1 MKKFFSKELPA
12 WIFLAICVTT
22 FFIMSNAR
30 KPKIVKDTAGLI
42 SSTVEKQIKK
52 YNKSWKKHYE
62 KTRVAVSFLNED
74 TDLYDYYTALKLG
87 DNGYL
92 MLFIV
97 GDDGRVNLKKRAG
110 SGFSSMLED
119 NGPLGNVL
127 ETYQNS
133 VCNAVET
140 GNRGEVNG
148 LTGDLYE
155 KLDKCFGVIFEEP
168 EPTATPTP
176 EPTATP
182 TPEPTATP
190 TPEPTATPTPEPT
203 ATPTPEPT
211 ATPTPEPTSTPTP
224 KPTSTPKP
232 TATPKPENS
241 NEADDGDNGSK
252 GFFGTIFSYIF
263 HIVVWPI
270 VRIIIIIF
278 VIIFVVNFFKG
289 FFGGGGGGGGNR
301 LG

>member
-1 MKKFFSKELPA
+1 MKKFFSKEFPA
-12 WIFLAICVTT
+12 WIFLAVCVMA
-22 FFIMSNAR
+22 FFLMSNAR
-30 KPKIVKDTAGLI
+30 KPKIVKDTAGLL
-42 SSTVEKQIKK
+42 SSTVEDRVKK
-52 YNKSWKKHYE
+52 YNRSWKRHYDG
-62 KTRVAVSFLNED
+62 TRVAVSFLEKD
-74 TDLYDYYTALKLG
+74 TDIYDYYTSLKLG

-97 GDDGRVNLKKRAG
+97 VDDGQVIFKKRAG
-110 SGFSSMLED
+110 NGFSSMLAD
-119 NGPLGNVL
+119 NGAL
-127 ETYQNS
+127 ESLLVTYQDS
-133 VCNAVET
+133 VREAIGS

-155 KLDKCFGVIFEEP
+155 NLDKCLGGIFKEP

-203 ATPTPEPT
+203 ATPTP
-211 ATPTPEPTSTPTP
+211 
-224 KPTSTPKP
+224 KP
-232 TATPKPENS
+232 TATPKPEKVS
-241 NEADDGDNGSK
+241 ESDDGDDGSK

-263 HIVVWPI
+263 HIIVWPI